1 MKLTTFSIVVMMLDH
16 ISASESRYCQWSK
29 KSAKKVESCPLSES
43 EIEKR
48 ANNINCEYLAK
59 EQNCTK
65 ASNFKYHC
73 LINEFENASFEVC
86 AESYFIVSGKCAE
99 YNTIGA
105 LVQPHDGVK
114 CSGAHPPCPSRYIST
129 DAYKYKVCYEV
140 VKPGTIAVGHN
151 KTKPTEPYENDIGP
165 GVIAAIVFGAVL
177 VIAIIGIISFLIHKK
192 RKTVQDCLRT
202 ASSRDDAESVLLN
215 DIPRDRENEDVQ
227 CKRENYQQAIDAAEQ
242 LKRLAEIDTD
252 KDEQL
257 EKYQEQV
264 VAFMQAYEQASNRF
278 EETQLSDKCMELLD
292 QNGIA
297 ILTGQQGCGKTLTA
311 VHIMKQYQN
320 KKWEILKV
328 SSYDDLLT
336 LEVKK
341 DTLVYIDNIIDG
353 FLYQQKVQKWW
364 HCLCYFYF
372 ERVKGDKNIHTHL
385 LITAKESVIKEAC
398 AQIREE
404 VVKSEFFLNAECFPL
419 NDEEKLKILNSQLQL
434 AKELKGIE
442 IPKIDSIFESLKD
455 KTFSIG
461 FPLCAHLFAFETEK
475 IEKNTAIFY
484 HPKDHVIRHV
494 TNEINNDDTNSTK
507 TLFLFLLFH
516 ISQHGLEKPNEFDLR
531 SEDSSRETLKK
542 MVPEDVF
549 EKMKPLNFRNLLE
562 KAQSLEHTI
571 LIRFDKVFA
580 FKHHIYLEGVSDYFT
595 RKYPGVAVH
604 FFPLEILRLCTF
616 SSVLTRVWDE
626 MKNRLLTEIQE
637 DIPGVLSC
645 EIFKDCEFQKE
656 FSDEICKN
664 NVLHGLLL
672 YPKKDFNLELSIT
685 FWAIKFHLPILAEAA
700 DTITDDIEEQLNCNF
715 YQARF
720 GECCEKDKKNF
731 AELMNEVSENRKL
744 DKLKQIVWDFRFSD
758 GKSILH
764 MILSSDKPDDQ
775 VHRILTKLLTD
786 ADDDNLLKDNDHLVS
801 AVEHTK
807 HSRILCILE
816 ILHRQ
821 TNPSKC
827 VSMFT
832 VVKAMRSC
840 ERIDTIY
847 ELEFLV
853 RICIIFAY
861 KSMKNEIRFNVREI
875 HETFRYIQEF
885 LRGKTIQQSRM
896 TNCINKC
903 KKQINND
910 SIHSAGARKIPG
922 RGKLSKELEK
932 ALEEAI
938 DVLSNKYRV

>member
-1 MKLTTFSIVVMMLDH
+1 
-16 ISASESRYCQWSK
+16 
-29 KSAKKVESCPLSES
+29 
-43 EIEKR
+43 
-48 ANNINCEYLAK
+48 
-59 EQNCTK
+59 
-65 ASNFKYHC
+65 
-73 LINEFENASFEVC
+73 
-86 AESYFIVSGKCAE
+86 
-99 YNTIGA
+99 
-105 LVQPHDGVK
+105 
-114 CSGAHPPCPSRYIST
+114 
-129 DAYKYKVCYEV
+129 
-140 VKPGTIAVGHN
+140 
-151 KTKPTEPYENDIGP
+151 
-165 GVIAAIVFGAVL
+165 
-177 VIAIIGIISFLIHKK
+177 
-192 RKTVQDCLRT
+192 
-202 ASSRDDAESVLLN
+202 
-215 DIPRDRENEDVQ
+215 
-227 CKRENYQQAIDAAEQ
+227 
-242 LKRLAEIDTD
+242 
-252 KDEQL
+252 
-257 EKYQEQV
+257 
-264 VAFMQAYEQASNRF
+264 MQAYGQASNRF
-278 EETQLSDKCMELLD
+278 EETQLSGKCMELLN

-353 FLYQQKVQKWW
+353 FLYQQKVKKWW

-385 LITAKESVIKEAC
+385 LITAKDGVIKEAC

-404 VVKSEFFLNAECFPL
+404 VVKSKFFLNAESYPL
-419 NDEEKLKILNSQLQL
+419 NDKEKLKILNSQLQL

-475 IEKNTAIFY
+475 KEKNTAIFH

-494 TNEINNDDTNSTK
+494 TNEIKNDDTNSTK

-531 SEDSSRETLKK
+531 SEHSSRETLKE

-595 RKYPGVAVH
+595 REYPGVAVH

-616 SSVLTRVWDE
+616 SSVLTRVWVE

-637 DIPGVLSC
+637 EIPGVLSC
-645 EIFKDCEFQKE
+645 EIFKDSEFQKE
-656 FSDEICKN
+656 FSGEICKN

-672 YPKKDFNLELSIT
+672 YPKKDFNLELSPT
-685 FWAIKFHLPILAEAA
+685 FWAIKFHLPYLAEAA
-700 DTITDDIEEQLNCNF
+700 DKITDDIEEQLNCNF
-715 YQARF
+715 YQARI
-720 GECCEKDKKNF
+720 GECCENDKKCF

-744 DKLKQIVWDFRFSD
+744 DKLKQIVWDFRCSD

-764 MILSSDKPDDQ
+764 MTLSSDKPDDQ
-775 VHRILTKLLTD
+775 VHRILTKLLKD
-786 ADDDNLLKDNDHLVS
+786 ADDDNLLKDNDLLVS

-827 VSMFT
+827 VSMLT

-840 ERIDTIY
+840 GRSDTIY

-853 RICIIFAY
+853 RICILFAY
-861 KSMKNEIRFNVREI
+861 KSMKNEIRFKVREI
-875 HETFRYIQEF
+875 PKTFLCIQEF
-885 LRGKTIQQSRM
+885 LRGKTNQQSRM

-903 KKQINND
+903 KKQENNS
-910 SIHSAGARKIPG
+910 SIDNAGARKIPG